1 MKLETDRRLI
11 RDRISMLSKEL
22 DKVKLSRETMRESR
36 KKSLI
41 PVIAIVG
48 YTNAGKSTLLNR
60 LTNANVLEEDK
71 LFVT

>member
-11 RDRISMLSKEL
+11 RDRISMLGKEL
-22 DKVKLSRETMRESR
+22 DQVKLSRETMRESR

-71 LFVT
+71 LFVL